1 MVKSY
6 FCNIWQ
12 KGGEGEMV
20 GDRGIV
26 TEEEGMLFEQSLGL
40 VQTLQFMR
48 AGGGCGGSGG
58 AFGSRF
64 LNTLLS

>member
-1 MVKSY
+1 
-6 FCNIWQ
+6 
-12 KGGEGEMV
+12 MV

-40 VQTLQFMR
+40 VQILQFMR
-48 AGGGCGGSGG
+48 AGGGCGGSSG